1 MSSDFGTQCGL
12 LKICIIILFLLIWVL
27 SFRLD
32 HVNFNC
38 CEQALVTFL
47 YIYSSQHHLTSI
59 FSYLIV
65 VTRSCDVFIV
75 LLGANNSLRIIGTS
89 GITQMI
95 RNQTVFDIPTACL
108 HGAVVSIL

>member
-1 MSSDFGTQCGL
+1 MSSDFGTLCCL
-12 LKICIIILFLLIWVL
+12 ENLHI
-27 SFRLD
+27 
-32 HVNFNC
+32 NFISSD
-38 CEQALVTFL
+38 LGIHSYM